1 MPLGQHEG
9 AYTGLTRFT
18 PLGTQDAETC
28 AHIAR
33 HDPDRE
39 LRVVEAHRAMLA
51 EHGPDCTGFFGE
63 TVPAMCQRCITDR
76 EGYEEQ
82 WQGDPYPCLTLRLL
96 AAVYSDHP
104 DYQQEWAGSSR

>member
-1 MPLGQHEG
+1 MTMSDLVAFLHARLDEDERYLNSNRHHLWTQRPL
-9 AYTGLTRFT
+9 
-18 PLGTQDAETC
+18 
-28 AHIAR
+28 
-33 HDPDRE
+33 RE
-39 LRVVEAHRAMLA
+39 IEVKRAIVA

-104 DYQQEWAGSSR
+104 DYQQAWVPASA